1 MKLADARGR
10 FEWEQTSAQMA
21 LLVNMFRDQKKSKPV
36 KAADFNPYYRQSKE
50 QVMMHVP
57 VSVLKDVFVKQKPG
71 SS

>member
-1 MKLADARGR
+1 M
-10 FEWEQTSAQMA
+10 E

-71 SS
+71 GS